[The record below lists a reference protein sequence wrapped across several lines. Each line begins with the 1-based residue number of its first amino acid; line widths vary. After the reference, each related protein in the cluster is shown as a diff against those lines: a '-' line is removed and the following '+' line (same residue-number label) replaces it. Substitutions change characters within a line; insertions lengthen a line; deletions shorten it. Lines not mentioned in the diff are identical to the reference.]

1 MIDAQGISTGEE
13 VRRILEQMESGLIV
27 NYRNFFDSKKDKPV
41 SQVDFNKWQREQL
54 SKFPTYQR
62 RNQSI
67 IKSYV
72 KPLNKAILADL
83 KASYEFGI
91 NYVDKHIKR
100 ASKKGKLLQK
110 VGYTISSFGK
120 NRRVQKQI
128 KDIQSKLNYAFHNA
142 LKDLDR
148 QYLETV
154 SVTKT
159 LASVSSTL
167 HSAIDMAGK
176 TLLAGGITAGVTS
189 NGRRMNIVNQLELQ
203 TVEGSQEIMF
213 IGEGEKASEVGNYL
227 VYITIH
233 ASACPLCTPWQ
244 NKVLIDDVY
253 QNGKPD
259 GKHQLLST
267 AIKAGLFH

>member
-27 NYRNFFDSKKDKPV
+27 NYKNFFDAKKDKPINK
-41 SQVDFNKWQREQL
+41 VDVDKWQRQQL
-54 SKFPTYQR
+54 SKFTTFQR
-62 RNQSI
+62 RNQAI
-67 IKSYV
+67 VKSYI
-72 KPLNKAILADL
+72 KPLNKAILDDL

-91 NYVDKHIKR
+91 NYVTKQIKR
-100 ASKKGKLLQK
+100 AKKKGKVLK
-110 VGYTISSFGK
+110 RTGYSVSSFGK
-120 NRRVQKQI
+120 NSRVQKQI

-154 SVTKT
+154 SKTKT
-159 LASVSSTL
+159 LAKASDTL
-167 HSAIDMAGK
+167 HSAIDLAGK
-176 TLLAGGITAGVTS
+176 TLLVGGITAGLTAA
-189 NGRRMNIVNQLELQ
+189 GRRMNIVNQLELQ

-213 IGEGEKASEVGNYL
+213 MGEGEKASEVGNYL

-233 ASACPLCTPWQ
+233 GSACPLCTPWQ

-259 GKHQLLST
+259 GKHDLLST